1 MKRYIQAGIIGDISN
16 LLKNISDIFFKSIDK
31 MIDDTDSKVEEV
43 KEESDGKIHMTIK
56 TGGNHKIKATF
67 TPIGNDK
74 KRYDVVFESDKG
86 DKHKVTDVHIDNNAQ
101 LNKIYTDLCDKWYGE
116 SLEETVQEST
126 DCSKVTLRKV
136 QSNSN
141 YQIHLVNV
149 YCSTVDQV
157 IPTAEA
163 LQDLMS
169 SDQFIAEIP
178 STDTT
183 FEIIPEENSVLYTES
198 DKCESCN
205 CFMMIACY
213 AKHLIDDIQTA
224 IWSCTAVTDDLCGIL
239 RDFNWNLSMQLDKLS
254 SLSKEVYDETLDS
267 SQLSCAGRCHV
278 NSPGMDML
286 YVIDNDFDEYLA
298 SIELFYPNMPHDIQT
313 LIDTWIRQVKEMKS
327 TMKSL

>member
-1 MKRYIQAGIIGDISN
+1 M
-16 LLKNISDIFFKSIDK
+16 
-31 MIDDTDSKVEEV
+31 V
-43 KEESDGKIHMTIK
+43 
-56 TGGNHKIKATF
+56 
-67 TPIGNDK
+67 
-74 KRYDVVFESDKG
+74 
-86 DKHKVTDVHIDNNAQ
+86 
-101 LNKIYTDLCDKWYGE
+101 WE

-126 DCSKVTLRKV
+126 DCSKLTLRKV

-183 FEIIPEENSVLYTES
+183 FEIIPEENSVMYMES

-286 YVIDNDFDEYLA
+286 YVIDNDFDEYLVA
-298 SIELFYPNMPHDIQT
+298 IELFYPNMPHDIQT